1 MKRDVTMGN
10 PIDAGMSDGETV
22 RLQVKPNAFLYALEA
37 SRFPLL
43 MMSAMLA
50 LLFAFALLKTGV
62 PIALATRIAL
72 IVYGISCLMLVVGV
86 MIAARCMVFMITN
99 KRVIVRTSVMGRI
112 RDKISIPIDAIESI
126 EVRCYD
132 ARHGSVY
139 VNCYETSPD
148 HVSRSDISNDTRSVS
163 LHGSV
168 KQPRP
173 PASPAVR
180 SGRASIWF
188 SIPSSTAG
196 FYGFRHFDTFAT
208 LIVGLRAAA

>member
-1 MKRDVTMGN
+1 
-10 PIDAGMSDGETV
+10 
-22 RLQVKPNAFLYALEA
+22 
-37 SRFPLL
+37 
-43 MMSAMLA
+43 MMSAMLV
-50 LLFAFALLKTGV
+50 LLFLFALLKTGV

-72 IVYGISCLMLVVGV
+72 IVYGISCLMLLVGV

-99 KRVIVRTSVMGRI
+99 KRVIVRTSVMGKI

-132 ARHGSVY
+132 ERHGSVY
-139 VNCYETSPD
+139 LNCYETLPD
-148 HVSRSDISNDTRSVS
+148 HVSRPDIADDPRAVS

-208 LIVGLRAAA
+208 LIAGLRAAA